1 MPEVGVFGRML
12 RALAVSPGP
21 TSAVSIAGDHV
32 SAVQFARNGD
42 PPQLAG
48 HARVALPDGV
58 VTPSITGPNIRDP
71 ETVAGAVDEALRQLP
86 RRPSRVALVIPDG
99 AAKVSLVH
107 FDEPPVRSA
116 DLDELIRWQVGSSA
130 PFRLDEAQLAWT
142 PGVRSDEGRQSFVAV
157 LARRDVVAEYEAV
170 CDAAAARAGVV
181 DLASINLINA
191 ALAYGAGDDGSD
203 WLLVETV
210 ADAGSIA
217 IVRSDRLLFFRHMP
231 ADGGR
236 IEDLVHQ
243 TAMYYQDRLGGGGLA
258 RALIAGDGQ
267 LDAVIAERLP
277 GLPVERL
284 VERLAPV
291 LVDRGAGG
299 TAGLELLA
307 APIGVLLRER
317 SRSAETSAA

>member
-1 MPEVGVFGRML
+1 ML

-32 SAVQFARNGD
+32 SAVQLVRNGD

-71 ETVAGAVDEALRQLP
+71 ETVAGAVDEALRKLP

-142 PGVRSDEGRQSFVAV
+142 PGVRSDEGRQSFVTV

-217 IVRSDRLLFFRHMP
+217 IVRSDRLLFFRHLP
-231 ADGGR
+231 AEGGR

-291 LVDRGAGG
+291 LAGRGDGG